1 MLEMLEMLSKSTCS
15 ILIVLIVLPPGPGP
29 PGVAAFAAPS
39 ALRRSTSLGGT
50 LSLMLVLLN
59 AEAKLFM
66 LLVLSMLIA
75 LPSLPSLPSLRAL
88 PCGDGSL
95 SILGGVLGVA
105 VLMIIILSE
114 KVPLVYIVGVG

>member
-1 MLEMLEMLSKSTCS
+1 
-15 ILIVLIVLPPGPGP
+15 
-29 PGVAAFAAPS
+29 
-39 ALRRSTSLGGT
+39 
-50 LSLMLVLLN
+50 
-59 AEAKLFM
+59 M

-88 PCGDGSL
+88 PCGDGSF

-114 KVPLVYIVGVG
+114 KVPLVYIVGIG